1 MLWYSNIARLIV
13 TGVIPLGSLAY
24 LNFGIYSVVSIFTR
38 VIDLG
43 SDTFGNPIFQKVLK
57 KLAII
62 LGYKRPWMI
71 CLALLPRVVF
81 DLKLPQNHFN
91 KKCSSKILFLKKK
104 NQKDLDDF

>member
-1 MLWYSNIARLIV
+1 MYWVNSAFLLPFLGCV
-13 TGVIPLGSLAY
+13 LKVINLGS
-24 LNFGIYSVVSIFTR
+24 N
-38 VIDLG
+38 
-43 SDTFGNPIFQKVLK
+43 TFSNPIFQKVLK

-104 NQKDLDDF
+104 IRKIWMIFDVKNSL